1 MKTDWIAG
9 LLGPWSAELTLG
21 SILLRLA
28 VSMALAAI
36 ICCERSSKRHSAG
49 LRTCILVRLAGTAP
63 MLTYQ

>member
-28 VSMALAAI
+28 VSMEVADI
-36 ICCERSSKRHSAG
+36 FGCER
-49 LRTCILVRLAGTAP
+49 
-63 MLTYQ
+63 